1 MQQIQRF
8 FGRVKKGSPIDI
20 AILVCAAALIIALL
34 AILVMSLLPDAAP
47 VDASSS
53 APSSSSVSASQ
64 SGSYDPDADALDKQA
79 YDGTILPETADG
91 GQTYIDETMFLGDS
105 NTYRLVAYGLT
116 TWQNNLSAVGMG
128 IQHVTSTPCMYFK
141 GSSSPVYVAKAVS
154 MMQPRRIVITYG
166 TNNTNSTADTFKNQY
181 RSALEAIKKEWPY
194 ADIIINAVPPVAQT
208 RTGAA
213 AAQKAIDEFN
223 KALADLA
230 KEDGYRFL
238 NSSEALKDPA
248 TGFARASY
256 MIEDG
261 LHLNEQ
267 GAKALIDYV
276 RTHTYETEDRR
287 PALTTIPTHTATPEE
302 TFNPQA
308 ASSSSSSSSSEAEG
322 VTVTFSIKDGKDGGS
337 LSGTLTQKVKP
348 GETCSTVT
356 ATAKEGYSLEWG
368 CTEGRIENV
377 NNGTLTFTVPAN
389 TKLESISVWVTFKNK
404 HTHSFGS
411 WTDAGNGTH
420 TRTCTASGCTNPP
433 KTETENHIKGNW
445 TADPSDATKMHIY
458 CTQPTCH
465 AILDT
470 HTHSWSGWTDAG
482 DGVNHKRTCS
492 VAGCPAPTETQA
504 HSWGATDQA
513 TGPRRPPNMSMPGA
527 AGRMRVTARI
537 TSAPAPPPGALHP
550 RNCSPILGGRRIQ
563 ARAPAAVQS
572 AVPVDRTQTGLL
584 PQLPLSP
591 PLPHSF
597 SPPALFVAG
606 GFHFFY
612 QAERRF
618 FMLNS
623 KGFDEWAAG
632 YDASVR
638 HSHDAGE
645 YPFAGYDAVLSLI
658 EARVNSRPGADVL
671 DLGFGTGMLTARLY
685 AAGHPVAGVD
695 FSQNMLDA
703 ARAKMPCAELYL
715 YDFTR
720 GLPPALEGRTF
731 DFIISTYAFHH
742 VPDAGKPAFLLEL
755 SRRLSPGGECLIG
768 DVAFETQAELDA
780 CHAAAGTAWD
790 CGEDYAVAQLL
801 AGALPSL
808 RLSFARLSHCAGVLS
823 IGRHDSPQPV

>member
-1 MQQIQRF
+1 MQQIQRYFRKAGKALARF

-20 AILVCAAALIIALL
+20 AILVCAAALVIALL

-53 APSSSSVSASQ
+53 ASSSSSVSASQ

-322 VTVTFSIKDGKDGGS
+322 ADRHVLHQGRQRRRLAVRHADAEGEARRNVLHRDGHRQGRLFAGM
-337 LSGTLTQKVKP
+337 
-348 GETCSTVT
+348 
-356 ATAKEGYSLEWG
+356 G

-433 KTETENHIKGNW
+433 KTETENHIK
-445 TADPSDATKMHIY
+445 
-458 CTQPTCH
+458 
-465 AILDT
+465 
-470 HTHSWSGWTDAG
+470 
-482 DGVNHKRTCS
+482 
-492 VAGCPAPTETQA
+492 
-504 HSWGATDQA
+504 A
-513 TGPRRPPNMSMPGA
+513 TGRQTPATPPKCTFTVHSPHVTPFLTLIPTVGA
-527 AGRMRVTARI
+527 
-537 TSAPAPPPGALHP
+537 
-550 RNCSPILGGRRIQ
+550 GGRT
-563 ARAPAAVQS
+563 PAMA
-572 AVPVDRTQTGLL
+572 
-584 PQLPLSP
+584 
-591 PLPHSF
+591 
-597 SPPALFVAG
+597 
-606 GFHFFY
+606 
-612 QAERRF
+612 
-618 FMLNS
+618 
-623 KGFDEWAAG
+623 
-632 YDASVR
+632 
-638 HSHDAGE
+638 
-645 YPFAGYDAVLSLI
+645 
-658 EARVNSRPGADVL
+658 
-671 DLGFGTGMLTARLY
+671 
-685 AAGHPVAGVD
+685 
-695 FSQNMLDA
+695 
-703 ARAKMPCAELYL
+703 
-715 YDFTR
+715 
-720 GLPPALEGRTF
+720 
-731 DFIISTYAFHH
+731 
-742 VPDAGKPAFLLEL
+742 
-755 SRRLSPGGECLIG
+755 
-768 DVAFETQAELDA
+768 
-780 CHAAAGTAWD
+780 
-790 CGEDYAVAQLL
+790 
-801 AGALPSL
+801 
-808 RLSFARLSHCAGVLS
+808 
-823 IGRHDSPQPV
+823 

>member
-1 MQQIQRF
+1 MQQIQRYFRKAGKALARF

-445 TADPSDATKMHIY
+445 TADPNDATKMHIY

-504 HSWGATDQA
+504 HSWGATDQLLVCA
-513 TGPRRPPNMSMPGA
+513 PALSAARPERTPTGPRRPPNMSMPGA

-550 RNCSPILGGRRIQ
+550 RNCSPILGGRRIKHG
-563 ARAPAAVQS
+563 R
-572 AVPVDRTQTGLL
+572 
-584 PQLPLSP
+584 PQLYSLRCRWT
-591 PLPHSF
+591 
-597 SPPALFVAG
+597 G
-606 GFHFFY
+606 
-612 QAERRF
+612 
-618 FMLNS
+618 S
-623 KGFDEWAAG
+623 KLG
-632 YDASVR
+632 S
-638 HSHDAGE
+638 
-645 YPFAGYDAVLSLI
+645 
-658 EARVNSRPGADVL
+658 SR
-671 DLGFGTGMLTARLY
+671 
-685 AAGHPVAGVD
+685 
-695 FSQNMLDA
+695 N
-703 ARAKMPCAELYL
+703 YL
-715 YDFTR
+715 YPR
-720 GLPPALEGRTF
+720 PCR
-731 DFIISTYAFHH
+731 IAF
-742 VPDAGKPAFLLEL
+742 
-755 SRRLSPGGECLIG
+755 RRLPFLWRA
-768 DVAFETQAELDA
+768 AFIFSIRQKE
-780 CHAAAGTAWD
+780 GF
-790 CGEDYAVAQLL
+790 YAQQQ
-801 AGALPSL
+801 GFRRMGR
-808 RLSFARLSHCAGVLS
+808 RL
-823 IGRHDSPQPV
+823 

>member
-1 MQQIQRF
+1 MQQIQRYFRKAGKALARF

-261 LHLNEQ
+261 LHLNAQ

-404 HTHSFGS
+404 HTHTWSDWKVDES
-411 WTDAGNGTH
+411 DSTKH

-445 TADPSDATKMHIY
+445 TADPSDATKEHIY
-458 CTQPTCH
+458 CTKCGAVLESRTVEH
-465 AILDT
+465 T
-470 HTHSWSGWTDAG
+470 HTPDSGTTTPATCTSEGVTIYKCTSCGQETSRTPIPALGHDFSDPNCTITEADGSVYRKCTRCDAKG
-482 DGVNHKRTCS
+482 DMISGP
-492 VAGCPAPTETQA
+492 PAPSSST
-504 HSWGATDQA
+504 
-513 TGPRRPPNMSMPGA
+513 PPPAPSSSAAPEASGA
-527 AGRMRVTARI
+527 AD
-537 TSAPAPPPGALHP
+537 AL
-550 RNCSPILGGRRIQ
+550 
-563 ARAPAAVQS
+563 AA
-572 AVPVDRTQTGLL
+572 
-584 PQLPLSP
+584 
-591 PLPHSF
+591 
-597 SPPALFVAG
+597 
-606 GFHFFY
+606 
-612 QAERRF
+612 
-618 FMLNS
+618 
-623 KGFDEWAAG
+623 
-632 YDASVR
+632 
-638 HSHDAGE
+638 
-645 YPFAGYDAVLSLI
+645 
-658 EARVNSRPGADVL
+658 
-671 DLGFGTGMLTARLY
+671 
-685 AAGHPVAGVD
+685 
-695 FSQNMLDA
+695 
-703 ARAKMPCAELYL
+703 
-715 YDFTR
+715 
-720 GLPPALEGRTF
+720 
-731 DFIISTYAFHH
+731 
-742 VPDAGKPAFLLEL
+742 
-755 SRRLSPGGECLIG
+755 
-768 DVAFETQAELDA
+768 
-780 CHAAAGTAWD
+780 
-790 CGEDYAVAQLL
+790 
-801 AGALPSL
+801 
-808 RLSFARLSHCAGVLS
+808 
-823 IGRHDSPQPV
+823 

>member
-1 MQQIQRF
+1 MQQIQRYFRKAGKALARF

-208 RTGAA
+208 RAGAA

-404 HTHSFGS
+404 HTHTWSDWKVDES
-411 WTDAGNGTH
+411 DSTKH

-445 TADPSDATKMHIY
+445 TADPSDATKEHIY
-458 CTQPTCH
+458 CTKCGAVLESRTVEH
-465 AILDT
+465 T
-470 HTHSWSGWTDAG
+470 HTPDSGTTTPATCTSEGVTIYKCTSCGQETSRTPIPALGHDFSGQLTESDGSVWKKCTRCGAKG
-482 DGVNHKRTCS
+482 DMISGP
-492 VAGCPAPTETQA
+492 PAPSSSTPPPAPSSSAAPEA
-504 HSWGATDQA
+504 SGA
-513 TGPRRPPNMSMPGA
+513 
-527 AGRMRVTARI
+527 
-537 TSAPAPPPGALHP
+537 APAP
-550 RNCSPILGGRRIQ
+550 
-563 ARAPAAVQS
+563 AA
-572 AVPVDRTQTGLL
+572 
-584 PQLPLSP
+584 
-591 PLPHSF
+591 
-597 SPPALFVAG
+597 
-606 GFHFFY
+606 
-612 QAERRF
+612 
-618 FMLNS
+618 
-623 KGFDEWAAG
+623 
-632 YDASVR
+632 
-638 HSHDAGE
+638 
-645 YPFAGYDAVLSLI
+645 
-658 EARVNSRPGADVL
+658 
-671 DLGFGTGMLTARLY
+671 
-685 AAGHPVAGVD
+685 
-695 FSQNMLDA
+695 
-703 ARAKMPCAELYL
+703 
-715 YDFTR
+715 
-720 GLPPALEGRTF
+720 
-731 DFIISTYAFHH
+731 
-742 VPDAGKPAFLLEL
+742 
-755 SRRLSPGGECLIG
+755 
-768 DVAFETQAELDA
+768 
-780 CHAAAGTAWD
+780 
-790 CGEDYAVAQLL
+790 
-801 AGALPSL
+801 
-808 RLSFARLSHCAGVLS
+808 
-823 IGRHDSPQPV
+823 

>member
-1 MQQIQRF
+1 M
-8 FGRVKKGSPIDI
+8 
-20 AILVCAAALIIALL
+20 
-34 AILVMSLLPDAAP
+34 
-47 VDASSS
+47 
-53 APSSSSVSASQ
+53 
-64 SGSYDPDADALDKQA
+64 
-79 YDGTILPETADG
+79 
-91 GQTYIDETMFLGDS
+91 
-105 NTYRLVAYGLT
+105 
-116 TWQNNLSAVGMG
+116 
-128 IQHVTSTPCMYFK
+128 
-141 GSSSPVYVAKAVS
+141 
-154 MMQPRRIVITYG
+154 
-166 TNNTNSTADTFKNQY
+166 
-181 RSALEAIKKEWPY
+181 
-194 ADIIINAVPPVAQT
+194 AQT

-445 TADPSDATKMHIY
+445 TADPNDATKMHIFTVHPNVRPFLRY
-458 CTQPTCH
+458 PQ
-465 AILDT
+465 LERM
-470 HTHSWSGWTDAG
+470 
-482 DGVNHKRTCS
+482 DGRRRWRKPRNATCS
-492 VAGCPAPTETQA
+492 VARGCPATRNTGP
-504 HSWGATDQA
+504 SWGQRTRLLV
-513 TGPRRPPNMSMPGA
+513 PHLHCLRRCGHDLSDRA
-527 AGRMRVTARI
+527 AQSRKPDGSVWTEMRVTAR
-537 TSAPAPPPGALHP
+537 T
-550 RNCSPILGGRRIQ
+550 Q
-563 ARAPAAVQS
+563 RA
-572 AVPVDRTQTGLL
+572 
-584 PQLPLSP
+584 
-591 PLPHSF
+591 
-597 SPPALFVAG
+597 
-606 GFHFFY
+606 
-612 QAERRF
+612 
-618 FMLNS
+618 
-623 KGFDEWAAG
+623 
-632 YDASVR
+632 
-638 HSHDAGE
+638 
-645 YPFAGYDAVLSLI
+645 I
-658 EARVNSRPGADVL
+658 
-671 DLGFGTGMLTARLY
+671 
-685 AAGHPVAGVD
+685 
-695 FSQNMLDA
+695 
-703 ARAKMPCAELYL
+703 
-715 YDFTR
+715 
-720 GLPPALEGRTF
+720 
-731 DFIISTYAFHH
+731 
-742 VPDAGKPAFLLEL
+742 
-755 SRRLSPGGECLIG
+755 
-768 DVAFETQAELDA
+768 
-780 CHAAAGTAWD
+780 
-790 CGEDYAVAQLL
+790 
-801 AGALPSL
+801 
-808 RLSFARLSHCAGVLS
+808 
-823 IGRHDSPQPV
+823 

>member
-1 MQQIQRF
+1 MQQIQRYFRKAGKALARF

-420 TRTCTASGCTNPP
+420 TRTCTASG
-433 KTETENHIKGNW
+433 
-445 TADPSDATKMHIY
+445 
-458 CTQPTCH
+458 
-465 AILDT
+465 
-470 HTHSWSGWTDAG
+470 WTDAG

-513 TGPRRPPNMSMPGA
+513 TGMRTCTVCGA
-527 AGRMRVTARI
+527 AGKDPNWTAPPAEHVHAWSGWTDAGDGANHKR
-537 TSAPAPPPGALHP
+537 TCSAAGCPAPTELQPHTWGTTDPSTGARSCTVCGAGGQDPNWAPPATTSIP
-550 RNCSPILGGRRIQ
+550 
-563 ARAPAAVQS
+563 APAA
-572 AVPVDRTQTGLL
+572 
-584 PQLPLSP
+584 
-591 PLPHSF
+591 
-597 SPPALFVAG
+597 
-606 GFHFFY
+606 
-612 QAERRF
+612 
-618 FMLNS
+618 
-623 KGFDEWAAG
+623 
-632 YDASVR
+632 
-638 HSHDAGE
+638 
-645 YPFAGYDAVLSLI
+645 
-658 EARVNSRPGADVL
+658 
-671 DLGFGTGMLTARLY
+671 
-685 AAGHPVAGVD
+685 
-695 FSQNMLDA
+695 
-703 ARAKMPCAELYL
+703 
-715 YDFTR
+715 
-720 GLPPALEGRTF
+720 
-731 DFIISTYAFHH
+731 
-742 VPDAGKPAFLLEL
+742 
-755 SRRLSPGGECLIG
+755 
-768 DVAFETQAELDA
+768 
-780 CHAAAGTAWD
+780 
-790 CGEDYAVAQLL
+790 
-801 AGALPSL
+801 
-808 RLSFARLSHCAGVLS
+808 
-823 IGRHDSPQPV
+823 

>member
-1 MQQIQRF
+1 MQQIQRYFRKAGKALARF

-20 AILVCAAALIIALL
+20 AILVCAAALIIALI

-230 KEDGYRFL
+230 KEGGYRFL

-248 TGFARASY
+248 TGFAKASY

-287 PALTTIPTHTATPEE
+287 PTLTTIPTHTATPEE

-445 TADPSDATKMHIY
+445 TADPNDATKMHIY

-513 TGPRRPPNMSMPGA
+513 TGMRTCTVCGA
-527 AGRMRVTARI
+527 AGKDPNWTAPPAEHVHAWSGWTDAGDGANHKR
-537 TSAPAPPPGALHP
+537 TCSAAGCPAPTELQPHTWGTTDPSTGARSCTVCGAGGQDPNWAPPATTSIP
-550 RNCSPILGGRRIQ
+550 
-563 ARAPAAVQS
+563 APAA
-572 AVPVDRTQTGLL
+572 
-584 PQLPLSP
+584 
-591 PLPHSF
+591 
-597 SPPALFVAG
+597 
-606 GFHFFY
+606 
-612 QAERRF
+612 
-618 FMLNS
+618 
-623 KGFDEWAAG
+623 
-632 YDASVR
+632 
-638 HSHDAGE
+638 
-645 YPFAGYDAVLSLI
+645 
-658 EARVNSRPGADVL
+658 
-671 DLGFGTGMLTARLY
+671 
-685 AAGHPVAGVD
+685 
-695 FSQNMLDA
+695 
-703 ARAKMPCAELYL
+703 
-715 YDFTR
+715 
-720 GLPPALEGRTF
+720 
-731 DFIISTYAFHH
+731 
-742 VPDAGKPAFLLEL
+742 
-755 SRRLSPGGECLIG
+755 
-768 DVAFETQAELDA
+768 
-780 CHAAAGTAWD
+780 
-790 CGEDYAVAQLL
+790 
-801 AGALPSL
+801 
-808 RLSFARLSHCAGVLS
+808 
-823 IGRHDSPQPV
+823 